1 MMMLFLV
8 NGMVETDYPG
18 VQYSENMEADY
29 AVITIFIM
37 QRLEDKIG
45 TKYHSVQLDAS
56 LPASRLY
63 EHRGYHTKKL

>member
-37 QRLEDKIG
+37 QRLEG
-45 TKYHSVQLDAS
+45 
-56 LPASRLY
+56 
-63 EHRGYHTKKL
+63 